1 MHIDIIYE
9 DKNVIA
15 VNKPAGLLV
24 HRTSKD
30 EEDTLASWLVKHF
43 PPLSRV
49 GDDPAKRPGI
59 MHRLDRDTSGVML
72 IAKNQDTFTYLKE
85 QFQNRSIKKTYRA
98 LVYGKMSDTEG
109 VVDKP
114 ISLKPGTVKRTV
126 HGGKMTKDAVT
137 KYKVIQTFKNFTL
150 VEVMPK
156 TGRTHQIRVH
166 LASIDHPIVG
176 DPLYGKKKN
185 KIIIP
190 NIARQM
196 LHAYSIEFSLP
207 KGKLIKIAADLPEDM
222 ENALTYL
229 EGIDGKEVR
238 I

>member
-1 MHIDIIYE
+1 MNIDIIYE
-9 DKNVIA
+9 DESVIA
-15 VNKPAGLLV
+15 LNKPAGLLV
-24 HRTSKD
+24 HRTSKN

-49 GDDPAKRPGI
+49 GDDPARRPGI
-59 MHRLDRDTSGVML
+59 VHRLDRDTSGV
-72 IAKNQDTFTYLKE
+72 IIVAKNQNAFTYLKK
-85 QFQNRSIKKTYRA
+85 QFQDRSIKKTYRA
-98 LVYGKMSDTEG
+98 LVYGKMFDTKG

-114 ISLKPGTVKRTV
+114 IGLKSGTVKRTV
-126 HGGKMTKDAVT
+126 HGGKMTKDAT
-137 KYKVIQTFKNFTL
+137 TEYKVIKTFNDFTL

-190 NIARQM
+190 NVARQM

-207 KGKLIKIAADLPEDM
+207 KRKLIKIAADLPEEM